1 MKRMPPLPMIAV
13 LTAAVVLAL
22 FSGLILPV
30 GGIVPLVALWA
41 LPAAIVI
48 VFFPRFF
55 YWAMLALVLLISGT
69 VQYFTDHGQ
78 LQWVASGIGIC
89 LLVSGFLQG
98 AGAKSDG
105 TGRLTGVDAA
115 MIIFATTA
123 TVSTVFGEGG
133 APHVAAGLRNYLPFL
148 GLYVYL
154 RLGGM
159 SADTLRRTVWFLL
172 FVALVQFPIE
182 VYQAVVVVPQR
193 VAANSFGSA
202 FDSIV
207 GSFGGPKFGGGA
219 SGSLAIYLV
228 FAMVLA
234 LAMYRNR
241 LLSGWQV
248 TGSLFAIM
256 IGIGLAE
263 TKVVF
268 VMIPLA
274 LAVLYSN
281 EVFERP
287 IRFLIGALFALGAMA
302 LLLYVYFVFFW
313 AAENRG
319 DVWLVIV
326 RRFSYSFDP
335 TFMPANNWPGRMTG
349 LAIWWRNQDFGGDI
363 YHWLVGYGMAA
374 STSMSTIAGPGVAA
388 LKFGLGTDVTG
399 ATKLLWEMGVVG
411 LLAYMAPLFMAFVT
425 FGRVQHEG
433 DALLRSFVQ
442 ALRATTLVLALAVL
456 YEVTIVSSPPMQLIA
471 MILYAVAAR
480 LSARRP
486 QRLQRPLTF
495 AQA

>member
-13 LTAAVVLAL
+13 LTAGAALAL

-48 VFFPRFF
+48 IFFPRFF

-115 MIIFATTA
+115 MIVFATTA

-172 FVALVQFPIE
+172 LVALVQFPIE

-234 LAMYRNR
+234 LAMYRNQ
-241 LLSGWQV
+241 LLNGRQV
-248 TGSLFAIM
+248 IGSLLAIM

-274 LAVLYSN
+274 LAVLYSG
-281 EVFERP
+281 ELYQRP
-287 IRFLIGALFALGAMA
+287 MRFLIGALFALGAMA
-302 LLLYVYFVFFW
+302 LLLYVYFIFFW

-349 LAIWWRNQDFGGDI
+349 LAIWWRNQDFSGDI

-374 STSMSTIAGPGVAA
+374 ATSMSTIAGPGVAA

-399 ATKLLWEMGVVG
+399 ATKLLWEVG
-411 LLAYMAPLFMAFVT
+411 LVGLVAYVAPLFMAFVT

-433 DALLRSFVQ
+433 EALLRSFVQ

-480 LSARRP
+480 LGARHPLRA
-486 QRLQRPLTF
+486 QRPVSF